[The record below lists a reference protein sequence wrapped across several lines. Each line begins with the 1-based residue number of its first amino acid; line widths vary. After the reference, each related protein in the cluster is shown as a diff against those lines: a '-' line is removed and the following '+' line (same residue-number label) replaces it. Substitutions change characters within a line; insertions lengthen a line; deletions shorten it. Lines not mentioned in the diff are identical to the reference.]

1 MVRVAAAS
9 MESQPA
15 ERGALPLA
23 AQASLLAGPFLSM
36 LDANI
41 VNVALPDITRRLHT
55 VLDTAQWVL
64 SGYLLALAAGL
75 AASAYLAKR
84 FGVRP
89 VYLASLLGFTLASV
103 LCALA
108 PNIGV
113 LIGARALQGALGA
126 ALVPVA
132 MSLLLGKGG
141 AGRQIPPA
149 AGILLF
155 LAPALGPSVGGLL
168 INAGGWPLIFLV
180 NVPFGVLGAFGVRRI
195 PEQAADRRDPAVRFD
210 PLGLLLLSVGLVL
223 AIYGATQGPQHGWAS
238 RASWPYLGSGVVLLA
253 GYVLWALHRPH
264 PAVDL
269 KLLRHA
275 QTALAVGLCA
285 LVAVVMFAVLF
296 LLPVFLE
303 ELQGLSPLQA
313 GLTLLPQG
321 LVTGVGTVLGDRI
334 APRWGVRVSAVLGLV
349 TLTLTTAALLL
360 VTRTTPAWVTAL
372 VLSGRGLAV
381 GLTIQPLL
389 IATLGDLTQSET
401 ADGNTLFN
409 VVQRLGGSIGIN
421 LLATFFAVREQVRV
435 DAVLKALG
443 PYGGATHVGVGAASQ
458 LPAPV
463 RVQLAQAAVTGFHD
477 TVWLLVVL
485 SALGLG
491 AALLLRQPPGGMP
504 SRRAGQVADGGVPLG
519 ARAQEL

>member
-1 MVRVAAAS
+1 
-9 MESQPA
+9 
-15 ERGALPLA
+15 
-23 AQASLLAGPFLSM
+23 
-36 LDANI
+36 
-41 VNVALPDITRRLHT
+41 
-55 VLDTAQWVL
+55 
-64 SGYLLALAAGL
+64 
-75 AASAYLAKR
+75 
-84 FGVRP
+84 
-89 VYLASLLGFTLASV
+89 
-103 LCALA
+103 
-108 PNIGV
+108 
-113 LIGARALQGALGA
+113 
-126 ALVPVA
+126 
-132 MSLLLGKGG
+132 
-141 AGRQIPPA
+141 
-149 AGILLF
+149 
-155 LAPALGPSVGGLL
+155 
-168 INAGGWPLIFLV
+168 
-180 NVPFGVLGAFGVRRI
+180 
-195 PEQAADRRDPAVRFD
+195 
-210 PLGLLLLSVGLVL
+210 
-223 AIYGATQGPQHGWAS
+223 
-238 RASWPYLGSGVVLLA
+238 
-253 GYVLWALHRPH
+253 
-264 PAVDL
+264 
-269 KLLRHA
+269 
-275 QTALAVGLCA
+275 
-285 LVAVVMFAVLF
+285 F

-389 IATLGDLTQSET
+389 IATLGDLTQSEI

-435 DAVLKALG
+435 NVVLQALG
-443 PYGGATHVGVGAASQ
+443 PYGGAAHVGFSATSQ

-491 AALLLRQPPGGMP
+491 VALLLHSPSGGRP
-504 SRRAGQVADGGVPLG
+504 SRRAGRMAGGGVPIG

>member
-1 MVRVAAAS
+1 
-9 MESQPA
+9 MESRPA

-23 AQASLLAGPFLSM
+23 AQASLLAGPFLTM
-36 LDANI
+36 LDSNI

-84 FGVRP
+84 FGIRR

-108 PNIGV
+108 PSIGV

-180 NVPFGVLGAFGVRRI
+180 NVPFGLLGAFGVRRI
-195 PEQAADRRDPAVRFD
+195 PEQAADRHDRAVRFD
-210 PLGLLLLSVGLVL
+210 PLGLLLLSAGLVL
-223 AIYGATQGPQHGWAS
+223 AIYGATQGPQHGWTS
-238 RASWPYLGSGVVLLA
+238 RAAWPYLGSGVVLLA
-253 GYVLWALHRPH
+253 GYVLWALRRPH

-285 LVAVVMFAVLF
+285 LVAIVMFAVLF

-313 GLTLLPQG
+313 GLALLPQG
-321 LVTGVGTVLGDRI
+321 LVTGVGTVLGDRV
-334 APRWGVRVSAVLGLV
+334 APRWGVRVSAVLGLLA
-349 TLTLTTAALLL
+349 LTLTTAALLL

-389 IATLGDLTQSET
+389 IATLGDLTQSEM

-435 DAVLKALG
+435 DAVLQALG
-443 PYGGATHVGVGAASQ
+443 PYGGAAHVGVGAASQ

-463 RVQLAQAAVTGFHD
+463 RVQLAQAAVTGFND

-485 SALGLG
+485 SAIGLG
-491 AALLLRQPPGGMP
+491 AALFLHNPPAGMP
-504 SRRAGQVADGGVPLG
+504 SRRAGQTAD
-519 ARAQEL
+519 